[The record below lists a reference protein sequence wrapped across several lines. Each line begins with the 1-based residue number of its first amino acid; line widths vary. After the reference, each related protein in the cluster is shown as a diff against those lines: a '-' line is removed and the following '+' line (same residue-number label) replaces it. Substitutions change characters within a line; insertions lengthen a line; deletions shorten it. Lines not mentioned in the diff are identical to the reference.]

1 MLQILKAGYEDFE
14 TIHNM
19 AKIVWPATYGS
30 ILSGHQ
36 LDYMFEMIYSKDA
49 YNEQIG
55 MKNHHFLIAK
65 EDDGSLLG
73 FASYECNYLSE
84 TTKIH
89 KLYIMPDNQGKGVGK
104 AFVNAIADIARRNN
118 NDKLL
123 LNVNRYNKA
132 ILFYEAIGFTKLREE
147 DIDIGNGYLME
158 DYIMLKNI

>member
-1 MLQILKAGYEDFE
+1 
-14 TIHNM
+14 
-19 AKIVWPATYGS
+19 
-30 ILSGHQ
+30 
-36 LDYMFEMIYSKDA
+36 
-49 YNEQIG
+49 
-55 MKNHHFLIAK
+55 
-65 EDDGSLLG
+65 
-73 FASYECNYLSE
+73 
-84 TTKIH
+84 
-89 KLYIMPDNQGKGVGK
+89 MPDNQGKGVGK